1 VLLLFGLSLLMP
13 LLLLPE
19 RGAPRRT
26 CRRPGAPGA
35 LLLSART
42 GQAGRGG
49 GPWFPY
55 PFGKQQPEK

>member
-1 VLLLFGLSLLMP
+1 MP

-42 GQAGRGG
+42 GQAGHGG

-55 PFGKQQPEK
+55 FLGKQQPEK